1 MANSLTNILQAEC
14 DATLLFG
21 IEYEESGS
29 ENENERKQKVLI
41 IPVVV
46 SVRVKDDC
54 VDYIAPIPVLTAQ
67 GLCKI

>member
-29 ENENERKQKVLI
+29 KNENERKQKVLI

-46 SVRVKDDC
+46 SVS
-54 VDYIAPIPVLTAQ
+54 
-67 GLCKI
+67 

>member
-1 MANSLTNILQAEC
+1 MENSLTNILKTEC

-46 SVRVKDDC
+46 SVRV
-54 VDYIAPIPVLTAQ
+54 
-67 GLCKI
+67 

>member
-1 MANSLTNILQAEC
+1 MENSLTNILQANGA
-14 DATLLFG
+14 ATSLFAAM
-21 IEYEESGS
+21 YKESGP
-29 ENENERKQKVLI
+29 ENENDRKQKNLI